1 MRSSLV
7 VSGGIISL
15 TGVALFVALDGEA
28 WLALIVGGAAVLAA
42 GFFLEEMTVRV
53 EPPIGHHF
61 CPFCSTPVLED
72 AERCHHCNGL
82 QDTFARPGAAQALPN
97 H

>member
-15 TGVALFVALDGEA
+15 TGVALFVALDGWA
-28 WLALIVGGAAVLAA
+28 WLALIGGGAVVLAA
-42 GFFLEEMTVRV
+42 GFFLEEMPDRV
-53 EPPIGHHF
+53 ELMQP
-61 CPFCSTPVLED
+61 LAD
-72 AERCHHCNGL
+72 
-82 QDTFARPGAAQALPN
+82 DTASAVR

>member
-28 WLALIVGGAAVLAA
+28 WLALIVGGAVVLVA
-42 GFFLEEMTVRV
+42 GFFLGEMTDRV

-61 CPFCSTPVLED
+61 CPFCSTPVAEGS
-72 AERCHHCNGL
+72 ERCQHCNGL
-82 QDTFARPGAAQALPN
+82 QDTVARPSAAQALPN